1 MAPTIS
7 PPGIG
12 SAANLASADA
22 SSELALAFSLP
33 AVSASSLFM
42 LVGVVGT
49 AFAIFGMIA
58 NCLLA
63 ILFLTRAHYRQSPF
77 FFLGFAVPV
86 HAEYLHDVAFIHK
99 WINVMPLLYYLGQIF
114 KMASTFSLIVA
125 SIERYCMTKHW
136 TFTGFESRT
145 RWIVLV
151 LVVIVA
157 VLLKIVTNEV
167 VLIERPHCDELYRY
181 TIGSVTRNDSTLL
194 GIIGMAS
201 IAVPFVTLIFLNGG
215 IVMMLRRQNVQQLR
229 SLITQLTMGKDV
241 MKMRRKNL
249 RAATNTLLAIITAY
263 LISNALNLA
272 LTMLEFVDRDF
283 LYADHPIAYRFAAD
297 TAGVLTAVGNAIRC
311 PAHFVSNSEI
321 RNQFYVLFTGEPK
334 EEKARS
340 ALHDFAHLTGSSRRN
355 SHKYA
360 HTPPPRRRMGSES
373 LQSAWFSLLLNVK
386 NEDEE
391 SEEEMERKESM
402 SELPSSPFLLLNAP
416 RMSFKRHSA
425 IAIC

>member
-1 MAPTIS
+1 PASMAPTAMS
-7 PPGIG
+7 YASLADGG
-12 SAANLASADA
+12 EAA
-22 SSELALAFSLP
+22 ALAAVLALP
-33 AVSASSLFM
+33 AVSEASLFM

-99 WINVMPLLYYLGQIF
+99 WINVMPLLFYLGQIF

-151 LVVIVA
+151 FVIAFA
-157 VLLKIVTNEV
+157 VLLKILTSEV
-167 VLIERPHCDELYRY
+167 VLIERPQCEPLYRY
-181 TIGSVTRNDSTLL
+181 TIGSVTRNDSNFL

-272 LTMLEFVDRDF
+272 LTMLEFLDRDF
-283 LYADHPIAYRFAAD
+283 LYLDHPIAYRFAAD
-297 TAGVLTAVGNAIRC
+297 AAGVLTAVGNAIRC

-340 ALHDFAHLTGSSRRN
+340 ALHEFHHLTA
-355 SHKYA
+355 SHKESHKIA
-360 HTPPPRRRMGSES
+360 HTPPLRRRLGSEGM
-373 LQSAWFSLLLNVK
+373 QSAWFSLLLNVK
-386 NEDEE
+386 EDNEDD
-391 SEEEMERKESM
+391 EEEMDRRESM
-402 SELPSSPFLLLNAP
+402 TPLPTSPFLMLNAP

>member
-1 MAPTIS
+1 MRPMT
-7 PPGIG
+7 
-12 SAANLASADA
+12 
-22 SSELALAFSLP
+22 
-33 AVSASSLFM
+33 
-42 LVGVVGT
+42 
-49 AFAIFGMIA
+49 
-58 NCLLA
+58 
-63 ILFLTRAHYRQSPF
+63 QS
-77 FFLGFAVPV
+77 AVPV

-99 WINVMPLLYYLGQIF
+99 WINIF

-151 LVVIVA
+151 LVVIAA

-167 VLIERPHCDELYRY
+167 VLIERPHCNELYRY

-272 LTMLEFVDRDF
+272 LTMLEFLDRDF

-340 ALHDFAHLTGSSRRN
+340 ALHEFAHLTGSSRRN
-355 SHKYA
+355 SHKLDESHAKTEEAELVEALHFVTHA

-386 NEDEE
+386 NEEDE
-391 SEEEMERKESM
+391 SEDEMERKESA
-402 SELPSSPFLLLNAP
+402 SELP
-416 RMSFKRHSA
+416 KRG
-425 IAIC
+425 AICARNACATADAATELLFMREMLDIG

>member
-7 PPGIG
+7 PGYAALASNEAEYEPESPALALSFPVV
-12 SAANLASADA
+12 SAASI
-22 SSELALAFSLP
+22 
-33 AVSASSLFM
+33 FM

-63 ILFLTRAHYRQSPF
+63 ILFLTRSHYRQSPF

-99 WINVMPLLYYLGQIF
+99 WINVMPLLFYLGQIF

-151 LVVIVA
+151 FVICA
-157 VLLKIVTNEV
+157 AFMLKILTTEV
-167 VLIERPHCDELYRY
+167 VLIERPHCDPLYRF
-181 TIGSVTRNDSTLL
+181 TIGSVTRNDSNVL

-272 LTMLEFVDRDF
+272 LTMLEFLDRDF
-283 LYADHPIAYRFAAD
+283 LYTDHPIMYRFAAD
-297 TAGVLTAVGNAIRC
+297 AAGVLTAVGNAIRC

-334 EEKARS
+334 EDKARS
-340 ALHDFAHLTGSSRRN
+340 ALHDFHLTASRRN
-355 SHKYA
+355 SHKNPQ
-360 HTPPPRRRMGSES
+360 TPPPRRRMGSES

-386 NEDEE
+386 DDAEDEDEFEDDVDRRE
-391 SEEEMERKESM
+391 SVST
-402 SELPSSPFLLLNAP
+402 LPSSPFLILNAP